1 MDAKY
6 NTPRTVCKAIVAV
19 AIAAV
24 AVAAIIGCSS
34 LGGGSRRQNIATV
47 IQTAY
52 DMGGREAVS
61 NKIESLVAEGKLTP
75 SQAVR
80 LHALAQLAY
89 EGRVARRR
97 TQRLRPPPKVD
108 VATARSPMPAQAAA
122 VADAR
127 TARPA
132 LSRMQRPME
141 GVTMTRTADNARIA
155 RLKGRPWRS
164 RFHQGGVT
172 AFFVY
177 AQLRG
182 RESSPYP
189 IVRHITV
196 IVQPIARGNLHKI
209 NIHKSSHTPLLFLD
223 YYGIMC
229 SVP

>member
-1 MDAKY
+1 MDGKF

-89 EGRVARRR
+89 EGIMDDLTTGDA
-97 TQRLRPPPKVD
+97 
-108 VATARSPMPAQAAA
+108 ATNATPTSASQGGCGDCSIPDASGNCGGGGCTDACSDCQPDAASDGGCN
-122 VADAR
+122 ADANCGNC
-127 TARPA
+127 TDCKA
-132 LSRMQRPME
+132 QR
-141 GVTMTRTADNARIA
+141 
-155 RLKGRPWRS
+155 
-164 RFHQGGVT
+164 
-172 AFFVY
+172 
-177 AQLRG
+177 
-182 RESSPYP
+182 
-189 IVRHITV
+189 
-196 IVQPIARGNLHKI
+196 
-209 NIHKSSHTPLLFLD
+209 
-223 YYGIMC
+223 
-229 SVP
+229 

>member
-24 AVAAIIGCSS
+24 AVVAIIGCSS

-89 EGRVARRR
+89 EGIMDDLTTGDA
-97 TQRLRPPPKVD
+97 
-108 VATARSPMPAQAAA
+108 ATNATPTSASQGGCGDCSIPDASGDCGGGGCTDACSDCQPDAASDGGCN
-122 VADAR
+122 ADANCGNC
-127 TARPA
+127 TDCKA
-132 LSRMQRPME
+132 QR
-141 GVTMTRTADNARIA
+141 
-155 RLKGRPWRS
+155 
-164 RFHQGGVT
+164 
-172 AFFVY
+172 
-177 AQLRG
+177 
-182 RESSPYP
+182 
-189 IVRHITV
+189 
-196 IVQPIARGNLHKI
+196 
-209 NIHKSSHTPLLFLD
+209 
-223 YYGIMC
+223 
-229 SVP
+229 